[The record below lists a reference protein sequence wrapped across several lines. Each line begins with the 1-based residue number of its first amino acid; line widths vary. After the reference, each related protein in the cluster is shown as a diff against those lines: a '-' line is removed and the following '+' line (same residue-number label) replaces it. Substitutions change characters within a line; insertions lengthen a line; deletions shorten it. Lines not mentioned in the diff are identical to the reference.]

1 MFTGYFNSDSD
12 GQQRSSYGSAGAL
25 LFPAFQPAG
34 RFVSALRD
42 VYPYC
47 IWEELVIPTRA
58 SGGDDGYCDATPWQP
73 QGSGIHREGHCHVV
87 FMQSGNVMLG
97 DWFSLQPD

>member
-1 MFTGYFNSDSD
+1 M
-12 GQQRSSYGSAGAL
+12 
-25 LFPAFQPAG
+25 
-34 RFVSALRD
+34 SALRD

-73 QGSGIHREGHCHVV
+73 QGSGVHREGHCHVV
-87 FMQSGNVMLG
+87 FMQSGNVMVG
-97 DWFSLQPD
+97 DWFSLQPDGRAVFTLLTKTNELVITPGGGCV